1 MSKVL
6 WFTGLS
12 GAGKSTIAEALAARL
27 RAKGRSVDI
36 IDGDVVRQTFH
47 KDLGYSKEEI
57 TQNQRLII
65 GLVTE
70 RMGSFDYILVP
81 VIAPIEALREE
92 ARSKVGSDFV
102 EVYIHSSEESRKARD
117 PKGLYKK
124 VETGEIIDMIG
135 HGGVSYEPPTHPDI
149 TLDTDNQSVEEC
161 VAQLAGYTN

>member
-1 MSKVL
+1 MAKVL

-27 RAKGRSVDI
+27 HAQGKTVDI

-47 KDLGYSKEEI
+47 KNLGYSREEI
-57 TQNQRLII
+57 IQNQRLII
-65 GLVTE
+65 RLVVE
-70 RMGSFDYILVP
+70 RMSSFDYILVP

-124 VETGEIIDMIG
+124 VEAGEITDMIG
-135 HGGVSYEPPTHPDI
+135 HGGVAYEPPTHPDI
-149 TLDTDNQSVEEC
+149 VLDTDTQNLEEC
-161 VAQLAGYTN
+161 LAQLAGYTD